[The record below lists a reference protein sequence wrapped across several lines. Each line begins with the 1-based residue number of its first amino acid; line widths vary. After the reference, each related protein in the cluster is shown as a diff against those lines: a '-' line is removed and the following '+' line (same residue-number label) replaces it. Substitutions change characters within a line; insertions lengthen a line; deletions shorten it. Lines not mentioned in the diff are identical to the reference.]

1 MASTADDYDTADS
14 ASSSPKFT
22 AAVPYSLVTTKFED
36 EPPATFCMLSPLHPP
51 TRRTSSMFTLSP
63 LHSSTRRTSS
73 ASSLSPSPYRSPSP
87 ESLCGC
93 CRVMFGARVAKGP
106 IVMC

>member
-22 AAVPYSLVTTKFED
+22 AAVPYCFVTTKVED
-36 EPPATFCMLSPLHPP
+36 EPPATFCMLSPLHTA
-51 TRRTSSMFTLSP
+51 TRRTSSEFSLSP
-63 LHSSTRRTSS
+63 LHSSTRRTP
-73 ASSLSPSPYRSPSP
+73 SLSPSPYRSPSP